1 MPLFNTS
8 SSNIDPDI
16 NDEIPNDELPKVDGR
31 RRLSF
36 KRNFFTWST
45 QRQLIDK
52 NKFLFDSNT
61 LISSKGKKSHH
72 NSYIIKTSKYATNYD
87 ESDSDY
93 SSDSN
98 NNLNGGE
105 NEKKDYHSMED
116 LNKNKNSKVV
126 HVAQLSESTLCYSS
140 NTNTINTSNT
150 NTLNTVSFEFN
161 QKIKPIS
168 SNDINYGF
176 DDNQNNE
183 GIISNIEEESE
194 KSDEESGGENN
205 GECKVDGEIDDET
218 NDEEVNIEKINTI
231 DNIDNIDII
240 NNINSDDEGD
250 ADVSDNEEDDGNIK
264 EKDDILYDSQSK
276 YKSTKKGN
284 KKSVTFCDD
293 IVIIEPRRPQKA
305 KNIFKRAI
313 SKIIKKK
320 DMENINK

>member
-36 KRNFFTWST
+36 KKNFFIWST
-45 QRQLIDK
+45 QKQMIDK
-52 NKFLFDSNT
+52 NKFLFDSNN
-61 LISSKGKKSHH
+61 LIASKGKKSHH
-72 NSYIIKTSKYATNYD
+72 NSYIMKSSKYTPNYD

-98 NNLNGGE
+98 MNMNGE
-105 NEKKDYHSMED
+105 IEKKDYHSMED
-116 LNKNKNSKVV
+116 LNKNNKNSKVV
-126 HVAQLSESTLCYSS
+126 HVPQLSESTLCYSS

-150 NTLNTVSFEFN
+150 NTLNAVSVEFN
-161 QKIKPIS
+161 QKVRQIS

-183 GIISNIEEESE
+183 GIISNILEESE
-194 KSDEESGGENN
+194 RSLNEIDNVDGKIDDNINDESNDN
-205 GECKVDGEIDDET
+205 IYKVDTVG
-218 NDEEVNIEKINTI
+218 NI
-231 DNIDNIDII
+231 NIG
-240 NNINSDDEGD
+240 NSDDED
-250 ADVSDNEEDDGNIK
+250 EEISDNEDVNEIKNEKEDNVNSSQP
-264 EKDDILYDSQSK
+264 IL
-276 YKSTKKGN
+276 KSTIKKGN

-293 IVIIEPRRPQKA
+293 IVIIEPKKPQTIR
-305 KNIFKRAI
+305 NIFKRAI

-320 DMENINK
+320 DQENANNS